1 MAPSSAADGS
11 ASPLWAAMAV
21 PVTQKTASP
30 SASVTCNGHPVSLAG
45 GCHRKTNPA
54 AASAIPIWEKPVNAA
69 GGCWPMMT
77 SRSTPPPIA
86 VTMAS
91 TASPTM
97 SNFFSTATSAADIA
111 NAKVPR

>member
-1 MAPSSAADGS
+1 
-11 ASPLWAAMAV
+11 
-21 PVTQKTASP
+21 
-30 SASVTCNGHPVSLAG
+30 
-45 GCHRKTNPA
+45 
-54 AASAIPIWEKPVNAA
+54 
-69 GGCWPMMT
+69 MMT

-97 SNFFSTATSAADIA
+97 SNFFSTASSAADIA